1 MALAQVLAMLARR
14 TALLLTPP
22 DLVDSADTALL
33 FTPPLVN
40 PADTALLSTSP
51 LQDSGLSAARLSS
64 SRALSPHRGQG
75 ETEAEKAASAQ
86 SADGGEED
94 IGPREGSEAHD
105 QEKGAGEHGGTGS
118 GEDEGVHPRSSR
130 TMRPCRRSL
139 CPPFSPCLSENI
151 VATTEKNSEK

>member
-22 DLVDSADTALL
+22 DLVNS
-33 FTPPLVN
+33 
-40 PADTALLSTSP
+40 ADTALLSTSP

-75 ETEAEKAASAQ
+75 ETKAEKAASAQ

-105 QEKGAGEHGGTGS
+105 QEEGAGEHGGRIRR
-118 GEDEGVHPRSSR
+118 DEVVHPRSSR
-130 TMRPCRRSL
+130 TRRPASL
-139 CPPFSPCLSENI
+139 QTIPMSAVSPCLSENI